1 MSYDL
6 IIIGAGH
13 NGLTAAAAQAARR
26 RKVLVLEARAEP
38 GGLAAGL
45 EFHPGF
51 RTSGVLHDSSGLRSS
66 VITSLGLESH
76 GLRRRPISTSVF
88 APQAEGPGLLLHGEP
103 SRAAEEI
110 AVHSTVDAE
119 RYGRF
124 CEFQKKIGPYLR
136 NLLNTAPPDIS
147 PRGFGQFWD
156 LFRRGMGL
164 RRLGRED
171 MFECLRI
178 GPLSVSDWLGEW
190 FESDLLKANL
200 AAPALLGTWA
210 GPRSAGTAALLLMHQ
225 SVAENEVIGGPAALV
240 RALNAACEARGVEL
254 RCGAR
259 VARILV
265 DASKVKGVELADG
278 QVIDSTRVASAVDPR
293 QTFLDLIDPRELPL
307 GLAEPISNWRCRG
320 TTAKIH
326 LALDG
331 PLEFSSRPGQ
341 SFDAVRIGEDLTGIE
356 RAFDAVKYRRLP
368 EAPHLDIRVPSLLDP
383 GLAPDGMQ
391 VVSIQVH
398 FVPYDLDGGWT
409 DDRRADLIESSLAQL
424 SKVAPSCRDRI
435 VGHQLLTP
443 VDLERDFGTSGGHI
457 HHGEQALDQLLSLRP
472 QARCARYATPISG
485 LYLCGSG
492 SHPGGG
498 ISSAPGM
505 LAAQAIR

>member
-13 NGLTAAAAQAARR
+13 NGLTAAAAQAARS
-26 RKVLVLEARAEP
+26 RKVLVLEARPEP

-51 RTSGVLHDSSGLRSS
+51 RTSGILHDSSALRGS
-66 VITSLGLESH
+66 VISSLGLEKH

-103 SRAAEEI
+103 ARAAEEI
-110 AVHSTVDAE
+110 AVHSTADAE
-119 RYGRF
+119 RYAAF

-136 NLLNTAPPDIS
+136 NLLNTAAPDIS
-147 PRGFGQFWD
+147 PSGIGQFWD
-156 LFRRGMGL
+156 LFRRGLGL

-190 FESDLLKANL
+190 FENDLLKANL
-200 AAPALLGTWA
+200 AAPALLGTWT
-210 GPRSAGTAALLLMHQ
+210 GPRSAGTAALLLMQ
-225 SVAENEVIGGPAALV
+225 QAVAENEIIGGPAALV
-240 RALNAACEARGVEL
+240 RALVAACQERGVEI
-254 RCGAR
+254 RCESR
-259 VARILV
+259 VGRILV
-265 DASKVKGVELADG
+265 ADGRVKGVELADG
-278 QVIDSTRVASAVDPR
+278 QVIESSRVASAVDPR
-293 QTFLDLIDPRELPL
+293 QTFLDLIDPRELPV
-307 GLAEPISNWRCRG
+307 GLAEPISHWRCRG

-331 PLEFSSRPGQ
+331 SLEFSSRPGQ
-341 SFDAVRIGEDLTGIE
+341 SFDAVRIAEGLVGIE

-368 EAPHLDIRVPSLLDP
+368 EAPHLDIRVPSLLDA
-383 GLAPDGMQ
+383 GLAPDGKH

-398 FVPYDLDGGWT
+398 FVPRDLDGGWT
-409 DDRRADLIESSLAQL
+409 EEKREELMAASLAQL
-424 SKVAPSCRDRI
+424 SMVAPSCRDRI
-435 VGHQLLTP
+435 LGHQLLTP
-443 VDLERDFGTSGGHI
+443 EDLEREFGVSGGHV
-457 HHGEQALDQLLSLRP
+457 HHGEHGLDQLLSLRP
-472 QARCARYATPISG
+472 HARCARYTTPVAG

-498 ISSAPGM
+498 ISAAPGM